1 MGRGQVSPE
10 SMAQS
15 LGMLRQVLDGTPY
28 VEIARQAGVSR
39 TLVEQRVKAVAR
51 ELASSVGLPG
61 VAPGAPVLIPELRR
75 ARDAL
80 IDAIAHFRP
89 PEPSPV
95 ARRSVALSDADLDHV
110 VAITRA
116 HSNFRARDVAM
127 LYVLF
132 ATGAKPLEVAR
143 LEVGDYLEEGGS
155 VRVEST
161 LRAQAAINGAAR
173 PLYFANVKLVA
184 AIDEYLV
191 ERLRNG
197 QGAGRSG
204 AYRGLAPDS
213 RLFLTAE
220 GEPMAVHA
228 EVCGGGLQ
236 HKCRSVLEIYRRIFR
251 KAGLPGI
258 SALSARRTMARRLTE
273 RGCAIEQV
281 GQVLGISSQAVRRL
295 LASDPQPLRKVISEL
310 L

>member
-1 MGRGQVSPE
+1 
-10 SMAQS
+10 MAVFLKAGLR
-15 LGMLRQVLDGTPY
+15 LGG
-28 VEIARQAGVSR
+28 
-39 TLVEQRVKAVAR
+39 
-51 ELASSVGLPG
+51 GLT
-61 VAPGAPVLIPELRR
+61 
-75 ARDAL
+75 
-80 IDAIAHFRP
+80 ID
-89 PEPSPV
+89 
-95 ARRSVALSDADLDHV
+95 
-110 VAITRA
+110 
-116 HSNFRARDVAM
+116 M
-127 LYVLF
+127 
-132 ATGAKPLEVAR
+132 
-143 LEVGDYLEEGGS
+143 EVGDYLEEDGS

-173 PLYFANVKLVA
+173 PLFFANAKLVA

-191 ERLRNG
+191 ERVRNG

-251 KAGLPGI
+251 KGGLPGV
-258 SALSARRTMARRLTE
+258 SALSARRTVARRLTE

-281 GQVLGISSQAVRRL
+281 GLVLGISSQAVRRL